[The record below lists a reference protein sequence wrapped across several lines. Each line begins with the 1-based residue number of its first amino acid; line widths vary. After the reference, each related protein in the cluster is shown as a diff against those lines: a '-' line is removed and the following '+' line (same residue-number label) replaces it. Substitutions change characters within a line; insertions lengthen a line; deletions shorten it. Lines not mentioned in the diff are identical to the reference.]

1 MVLQCATTLC
11 ALSDSLHRHIL
22 DFLPF
27 TGQWKLSLALGA
39 RWSIQ
44 QAMYDKQ
51 VALNVQVLTGN
62 VATANV
68 CIIIDEC
75 PVHAFEECLG
85 KLPVQLYRLSLNAY
99 YWTMIRCLATSPLRM
114 VDALDVNLGCMGTW
128 PWMQQLPAA
137 THASNL
143 SCKLMHLKCDCR
155 TMGPHHLEDLF
166 QNLCVPHCCWHIYLR
181 NVASID
187 VVECVLD
194 VVYQRWMAERSRP
207 SKLTFHFVM
216 KKQTELQWAGIQT
229 NITGILVDKAGW
241 QRMCTKVSC
250 GVHCRRRTPAYSA
263 IPTRFEPFR

>member
-1 MVLQCATTLC
+1 
-11 ALSDSLHRHIL
+11 
-22 DFLPF
+22 
-27 TGQWKLSLALGA
+27 
-39 RWSIQ
+39 
-44 QAMYDKQ
+44 MYDKQ

-187 VVECVLD
+187 MVECVLS

-241 QRMCTKVSC
+241 QRMCTVGVRALSACVHCRRACTGVSC